1 MNEGGY
7 TMDFTDYLSNKT
19 TTTTTT
25 TTGSSSSGSSSST
38 LLTDCSPLD
47 VDFLPNMCSEEE
59 FSALCGEYE
68 RSIGNLS
75 LFVKTRIKEWLG
87 SLDVLSISYAIGEAA
102 GAPRPSW
109 RYCEAILW
117 RLYREETKADEMIDR
132 PSQRRVPPRKLG
144 F

>member
-1 MNEGGY
+1 
-7 TMDFTDYLSNKT
+7 MDFTEYLSNKT

-25 TTGSSSSGSSSST
+25 TTGSSSGSSGSSS
-38 LLTDCSPLD
+38 LLTECSPLD
-47 VDFLPNMCSEEE
+47 VDFLPNVCSEEE

-75 LFVKTRIKEWLG
+75 LFVKSRIREWLG
-87 SLDVLSISYAIGEAA
+87 SMDVYSISYAIGEAA

-117 RLYREETKADEMIDR
+117 RLYREETKVDEMSSR
-132 PSQRRVPPRKLG
+132 PSRRSAPPRKLG